1 MSFFLLMNKWTM
13 IKKESLI
20 VLLISIIAS
29 IAIWVNAFHKK
40 QKNIS
45 SVKALM
51 FYKVGG
57 WGYDILVNDTL
68 FIHQANIPVIS
79 GKQGFAK
86 KEQAEKTATIIINKI
101 KKGESPVVTIFEL
114 QKIIPVNDFRHE
126 GQ

>member
-86 KEQAEKTATIIINKI
+86 NHIGVFSLA
-101 KKGESPVVTIFEL
+101 
-114 QKIIPVNDFRHE
+114 
-126 GQ
+126 